1 VRLRE
6 TLLLLLGVCL
16 CDTPLVAWQEPVL
29 DLTSPPPRHSP
40 DPLGTEIAI
49 RLSFSNIDHLL
60 GRSHETEAQRG
71 LRALA
76 IDEGLPRPPLSVS
89 IVGSALSGS
98 QDKPQITLDLRIR
111 NEGDTSYLFPVST
124 DPDRSSVLPGQKGR
138 RLMLFK
144 VILQTVGPAG
154 KWVDGTLMTEGS
166 ETYPKS
172 LVELKPGVAI
182 VVRIKANAAEI
193 VARAAG
199 ARNVDVEAYAA
210 LTESLLED
218 SGYILKPSGEVSSKN
233 SVSLQIPR

>member
-1 VRLRE
+1 
-6 TLLLLLGVCL
+6 
-16 CDTPLVAWQEPVL
+16 
-29 DLTSPPPRHSP
+29 
-40 DPLGTEIAI
+40 
-49 RLSFSNIDHLL
+49 
-60 GRSHETEAQRG
+60 
-71 LRALA
+71 
-76 IDEGLPRPPLSVS
+76 
-89 IVGSALSGS
+89 
-98 QDKPQITLDLRIR
+98 
-111 NEGDTSYLFPVST
+111 
-124 DPDRSSVLPGQKGR
+124 
-138 RLMLFK
+138 MLFK